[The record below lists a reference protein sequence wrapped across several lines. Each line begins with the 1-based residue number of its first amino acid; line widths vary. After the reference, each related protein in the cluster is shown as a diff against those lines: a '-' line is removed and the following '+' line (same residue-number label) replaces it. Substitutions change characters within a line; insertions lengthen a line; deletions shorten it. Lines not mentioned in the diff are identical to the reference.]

1 MASAALI
8 QPRDRNGRWVSSKKR
23 ANLAL
28 MSPAEANNW
37 ISSGIL
43 YGTTAASAYKWYK
56 KRKKKNKDEERKAA
70 RERYRTR
77 KTVVVKKNK
86 TKR

>member
-56 KRKKKNKDEERKAA
+56 KRKKNKDEERKAA